1 MIPLI
6 VVEVGP
12 EEVSRATAEVRAAG
26 WQTVCG
32 WTGAAPSAPV
42 VRIGVVSSPDSAS
55 AAVLAAVRGDGL
67 VVDARAERP
76 VVDRLCDDLRRLGSL
91 DHRLTR
97 RHEVELSADQRALLD
112 LLASGMPLGR
122 AAEQLHL
129 SRRTADRRLAE
140 ARLALGA
147 ASTAEAVV
155 RSRRLTTGS
164 RISPRP

>member
-12 EEVSRATAEVRAAG
+12 EEVARAAAEVRAAG
-26 WQTVCG
+26 WSTASG
-32 WTGAAPSAPV
+32 WAGPAPSAPV
-42 VRIGVVSSPDSAS
+42 VRIGVVSSADTAS

-67 VVDARAERP
+67 VVDARAERR

-97 RHEVELSADQRALLD
+97 GHEVELSVDQRALLD
-112 LLASGMPLGR
+112 LLASGVPLGR

-129 SRRTADRRLAE
+129 SRRTADRRLAA

-147 ASTAEAVV
+147 ASTTEAVV
-155 RSRRLTTGS
+155 RSRRLAVGS
-164 RISPRP
+164 RISPRT